1 MSSILRKFT
10 VAALACCLL
19 VQPLHAESAVSGNLV
34 VTQAWSRATPG
45 GAKVAGGYVTIENR
59 GAVPDRL
66 LSGLPNGRKSSN
78 CTKWP

>member
-34 VTQAWSRATPG
+34 VTQA
-45 GAKVAGGYVTIENR
+45 
-59 GAVPDRL
+59 
-66 LSGLPNGRKSSN
+66 
-78 CTKWP
+78 